1 MSKPKDTRE
10 TKYYGVP
17 YRIKPQVLA
26 LVKKLDPSKKGL
38 NVKLMELLKEL
49 KGWRDEAPA

>member
-1 MSKPKDTRE
+1 
-10 TKYYGVP
+10 
-17 YRIKPQVLA
+17 VLA